1 MAQMKVGVKI
11 AWVTGGLLF
20 ASNIIGLVCN
30 KRTGKNQAIN
40 SAAYNYLNIPKHT
53 FSALPVQQKIPDRL
67 KSVAKV
73 IQKKKIKS
81 SSKDDIYDYTNKT
94 PTKKVPR
101 KISER
106 EIMYDM
112 NKYFPDR
119 TLSVEFV
126 TFYRADIEVTSVKN
140 KITSIL
146 RKNGYKN
153 IEEKFRIK
161 MGAVLP
167 EKIVLDSVP
176 GKHSI
181 CFEIPPAN

>member
-1 MAQMKVGVKI
+1 M
-11 AWVTGGLLF
+11 
-20 ASNIIGLVCN
+20 
-30 KRTGKNQAIN
+30 
-40 SAAYNYLNIPKHT
+40 T
-53 FSALPVQQKIPDRL
+53 FTTILIRA
-67 KSVAKV
+67 
-73 IQKKKIKS
+73 
-81 SSKDDIYDYTNKT
+81 

>member
-1 MAQMKVGVKI
+1 MAQMRVGVMI

-30 KRTGKNQAIN
+30 KSTGKNQAMN
-40 SAAYNYLNIPKHT
+40 STAYNYLNIPKHT
-53 FSALPVQQKIPDRL
+53 YSAPPFQQKIPDTS
-67 KSVAKV
+67 KSGAKV

-81 SSKDDIYDYTNKT
+81 SSKNDNYDNTNKT

-106 EIMYDM
+106 EIMFDM

-126 TFYRADIEVTSVKN
+126 AFNGADVEVTSVKN
-140 KITSIL
+140 QITAIL

-153 IEEKFRIK
+153 IEEKFHLK
-161 MGAVLP
+161 MGAILP